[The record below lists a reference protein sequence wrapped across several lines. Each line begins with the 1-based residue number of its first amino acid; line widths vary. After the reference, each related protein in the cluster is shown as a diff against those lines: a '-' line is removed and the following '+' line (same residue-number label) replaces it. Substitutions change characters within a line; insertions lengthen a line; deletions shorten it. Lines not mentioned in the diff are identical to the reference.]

1 MSAPIVSCRRVLH
14 PGKPRPDRV
23 AMAVAASPRRALAW
37 LAEGQ
42 SLHAAVVGAFAALG
56 AEAGS
61 FELLGGMMAVA
72 AYHVTGPQTE
82 SRRVAEYGPPT
93 IMSGVVRLIH
103 ATGSFGLDLSG
114 VKMVHIHG
122 SFADAAGR
130 PCGSHVNQHESII
143 GPGGVRA
150 ILVAGPG
157 YRQID
162 DRETL
167 FPLFFPFAEA
177 ASHGAHHNPADHAGP
192 HRDGAAG
199 AE

>member
-23 AMAVAASPRRALAW
+23 ATALSPAPRRALAW

-42 SLHAAVVGAFAALG
+42 SLHAAVVGAFAQLG
-56 AEAGS
+56 VTAGS

-72 AYHVTGPQTE
+72 AYHVTGPQTD
-82 SRRVAEYGPPT
+82 SKRVAEYGPPT
-93 IMSGVVRLIH
+93 IMSGPVRLIH
-103 ATGSFGLDLSG
+103 ATGSYGPDLSG
-114 VKMVHIHG
+114 VPMVHIHG
-122 SFADAAGR
+122 SFTDAAGQPR
-130 PCGSHVNQHESII
+130 GSHVNQQQTII
-143 GPGGVRA
+143 GAGGVRA
-150 ILVAGPG
+150 ILVTGPG
-157 YRQID
+157 FRQIA

-177 ASHGAHHNPADHAGP
+177 ASDGANNNPADHAGP

-199 AE
+199 PQ